1 MELPPL
7 RLPAK
12 PTMHRWEANQP
23 HMSARYFPTAA
34 IDQSLRRPPIRTS
47 RRPNSPRRENGAA
60 AGDERTAAPARA
72 RGPSFAVYRNAV
84 TNESAAAANVQRSVS
99 PWLLRASS
107 SREAA
112 KQLEEERRS
121 HALQF
126 RAPERYEFTSNDVAH
141 TECLQNCKVLM
152 ARAEHLAKSS
162 ILHFETMHVRAGLRA
177 QNKNAPH
184 LPPIGGRPQLSR
196 ND

>member
-1 MELPPL
+1 
-7 RLPAK
+7 
-12 PTMHRWEANQP
+12 
-23 HMSARYFPTAA
+23 MSARYFPTAA

-162 ILHFETMHVRAGLRA
+162 TLHFEALHVRAGLRA

-184 LPPIGGRPQLSR
+184 LPPINGRPQLGR